1 MGYKKN
7 KKYNLLIDRAVE
19 FILTRNIDELAT
31 LTEKKIAENLKV
43 KPFYLQETFETERN
57 IALERFITR
66 EKIHRA
72 VFILEKNQLLSVEEI
87 SNKLGFSRSD
97 DFVMEF
103 REYLAIDPHKYKELV
118 AP

>member
-7 KKYNLLIDRAVE
+7 KKYNLLIDKAVE
-19 FILTRNIDELAT
+19 FILTRNIDELAA
-31 LTEKKIAENLKV
+31 LTEKKIADNLKV
-43 KPFYLQETFETERN
+43 KPLYLQETFKTGRN

-72 VFILEKNQLLSVEEI
+72 VFILEKNHVLSIEEI
-87 SNKLGFSRSD
+87 SKKLGFPKAD

-103 REYLAIDPHKYKELV
+103 REYLAIDPHNYKELV
-118 AP
+118 TS

>member
-1 MGYKKN
+1 MRYKKN
-7 KKYNLLIDRAVE
+7 KRYSLLIDKAVE
-19 FILTRNIDELAT
+19 FILTRNINELAT

-43 KPFYLQETFETERN
+43 KPSYLQESFKTEQN

-87 SNKLGFSRSD
+87 SGKLGFPRSD
-97 DFVMEF
+97 DFITEF
-103 REYLAIDPHKYKELV
+103 REYLAIDPHKYKELMT
-118 AP
+118 P